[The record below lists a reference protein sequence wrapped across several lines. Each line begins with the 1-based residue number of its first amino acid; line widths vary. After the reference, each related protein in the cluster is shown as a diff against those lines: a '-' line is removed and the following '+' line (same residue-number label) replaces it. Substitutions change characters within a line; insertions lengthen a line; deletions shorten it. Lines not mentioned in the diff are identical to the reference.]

1 MTKKAE
7 GISHSLR
14 SCEKGDKWFVFKF
27 LNIFLKRE
35 LLVLLP
41 IHIFYNFAPM
51 ARIMGIDYGTKRIGI
66 AVTDP
71 LQIIASPLETVE
83 NQKIMIFLANYFFT
97 EEVECI
103 IVGEPKK
110 LDNSDAEIMP
120 KIRDFINSLNKLF
133 PNIPVNLQDERFTS
147 TDAKRIILDSGISKM
162 KRRDKSLVD
171 KVSATIIL
179 KEWMENNGKWQR
191 S

>member
-1 MTKKAE
+1 
-7 GISHSLR
+7 
-14 SCEKGDKWFVFKF
+14 
-27 LNIFLKRE
+27 
-35 LLVLLP
+35 
-41 IHIFYNFAPM
+41 M

-71 LQIIASPLETVE
+71 LQIIASPLETVD
-83 NQKIMIFLANYFFT
+83 NQKIIDFLTLYFFT

-120 KIRDFINSLNKLF
+120 KIRDFIKNLNKHF
-133 PNIPVNLQDERFTS
+133 PHIPVELQDERFTS
-147 TDAKRIILDSGISKM
+147 ADAKRIILESGIKKM

-171 KVSATIIL
+171 KISASIIL
-179 KEWMENNGKWQR
+179 KEWMEATGKWKQY
-191 S
+191 

>member
-1 MTKKAE
+1 
-7 GISHSLR
+7 
-14 SCEKGDKWFVFKF
+14 
-27 LNIFLKRE
+27 
-35 LLVLLP
+35 
-41 IHIFYNFAPM
+41 M
-51 ARIMGIDYGTKRIGI
+51 ARIIGIDFGTKRIGI

-83 NQKIMIFLANYFFT
+83 NHKIIDFLTHYFFT

-103 IVGEPKK
+103 VVGEPKK

-120 KIRDFINSLNKLF
+120 KIRAFIKNLNKHF
-133 PNIPVNLQDERFTS
+133 PNIPVELQDERFTS
-147 TDAKRIILDSGISKM
+147 ADAKRIILESGIKKM

-171 KVSATIIL
+171 KVSASIIL
-179 KEWMENNGKWQR
+179 KEWMEATGKWQH

>member
-1 MTKKAE
+1 
-7 GISHSLR
+7 
-14 SCEKGDKWFVFKF
+14 
-27 LNIFLKRE
+27 
-35 LLVLLP
+35 
-41 IHIFYNFAPM
+41 M

-71 LQIIASPLETVE
+71 LQIIASPLETVD
-83 NQKIMIFLANYFFT
+83 NQKIIDFLTLYFFT

-120 KIRDFINSLNKLF
+120 KIRDFIQNLNKHF
-133 PNIPVNLQDERFTS
+133 PHIPVELQDERFTS
-147 TDAKRIILDSGISKM
+147 ADAKRIILESGIKKM

-171 KVSATIIL
+171 KISASIIL
-179 KEWMENNGKWQR
+179 KEWMEATGKWKQY
-191 S
+191 